1 MHRTPAGRPGLKVVG
16 LLYFRP
22 MNYSASLDRTSQ
34 LITGFSALL
43 FAGITGFNLYLLASR
58 DGWPII
64 ILLGTT
70 LLLIGIFLYCYLFR
84 ITSYRVS
91 REDVVICRPAGE
103 RRIPIA
109 EIAEVVI
116 PTRESLRWTL
126 RTFGNGGIFG
136 YTGKF
141 ANLTYGAM
149 TWYATR
155 TDKTILLILND
166 NTKVLLSPDDLQ
178 LADEIRK
185 TMRAQPKPL
194 TGR

>member
-1 MHRTPAGRPGLKVVG
+1 
-16 LLYFRP
+16 

-43 FAGITGFNLYLLASR
+43 FAGITGFNLYLLGSQ
-58 DGWPII
+58 DGWPIVI
-64 ILLGTT
+64 QLGTT
-70 LLLIGIFLYCYLFR
+70 LLLVGIFFYCYLFR
-84 ITSYRVS
+84 ITGYRVS
-91 REDVVICRPAGE
+91 REEVVICRPAGE

-116 PTRESLRWTL
+116 PTRDSMRWTL

-141 ANLTYGAM
+141 ANSTYGAM

-155 TDKTILLILND
+155 TNKTILLILHN
-166 NTKVLLSPDDLQ
+166 NSKILLSPDDLQ
-178 LADEIRK
+178 MADEIRK
-185 TMRAQPKPL
+185 VKKPV
-194 TGR
+194 